1 LYYKVSHTS
10 DFLITLDA
18 PMYSFDH
25 ELCIAKFFG
34 TLRCIVPALRRAALR
49 PACLL
54 ACFLVAS
61 PGAHAG
67 DGFLGIDHEWELD
80 QRGIWARK
88 YQTGLEF
95 GVIATEI
102 GGALWLGKDDALGY
116 TFWQTLDSTAISSV
130 AAELLKLSFSR
141 ARPDQGNN
149 PNQWFKGR
157 CCDSFPSGE
166 VTLQASFVT
175 PFIANYA
182 REYPWVWSLELLP
195 AYDSIAR
202 LKSQEHWQTD
212 VIAGWVLGS
221 AVGYW
226 TTTRS
231 TPLSVQILPRGLSVG
246 FYKRF

>member
-1 LYYKVSHTS
+1 MFHLTINSVLQS
-10 DFLITLDA
+10 L
-18 PMYSFDH
+18 
-25 ELCIAKFFG
+25 
-34 TLRCIVPALRRAALR
+34 LRRVGFVRGLALLI
-49 PACLL
+49 PCLL
-54 ACFLVAS
+54 AAPFC
-61 PGAHAG
+61 AHAA
-67 DGFLGIDHEWELD
+67 DGFLGIDHEWQLD
-80 QRGIWARK
+80 QHGIWARK

-130 AAELLKLSFSR
+130 AAELLKLSLSR

-182 REYPWVWSLELLP
+182 REYPWIWSLELLP
-195 AYDSIAR
+195 AYDALAR

-226 TTTRS
+226 TSTRS